1 MENLKMTAEADQSP
15 DDGFAISPYILMDIT
30 LLSELDNVDLNEIVR
45 SVEKQPY
52 STLYGDRII
61 NLTLELLKLYDQT
74 KSTEVLDIC
83 LNLLS
88 FVEQHHDIPEEVIIV
103 NRLQIEK
110 RRRALSAEEK
120 EYLFML
126 ERPGIVLP
134 YQLAASILLESF
146 QEAELIYKQM
156 SEDERKLFDRF
167 PIKNLW
173 RNSIQKS

>member
-1 MENLKMTAEADQSP
+1 MSC
-15 DDGFAISPYILMDIT
+15 
-30 LLSELDNVDLNEIVR
+30 
-45 SVEKQPY
+45 Y
-52 STLYGDRII
+52 SIKYASII

>member
-1 MENLKMTAEADQSP
+1 
-15 DDGFAISPYILMDIT
+15 
-30 LLSELDNVDLNEIVR
+30 
-45 SVEKQPY
+45 
-52 STLYGDRII
+52 
-61 NLTLELLKLYDQT
+61 
-74 KSTEVLDIC
+74 
-83 LNLLS
+83 
-88 FVEQHHDIPEEVIIV
+88 
-103 NRLQIEK
+103 
-110 RRRALSAEEK
+110 
-120 EYLFML
+120 ML